1 MFHKLVI
8 VLLYATGHR
17 DADTSKHMYFLAR
30 PVVESCLNVHLDD
43 WFQNAGITHTFAT
56 LVANKKMPEVEVG
69 TLIRDI
75 VGNQL
80 QYDDRLLTEYVPAQQ
95 ELSST
100 SEKRLAELFTAVDQ
114 CQTTKQTYRSLKRRF
129 RDFN

>member
-17 DADTSKHMYFLAR
+17 DADTSKHMYFLPR
-30 PVVESCLNVHLDD
+30 PVVESCLNVRLDD

-80 QYDDRLLTEYVPAQQ
+80 QYDDRLLTEYVPAKQDVP
-95 ELSST
+95 ST
-100 SEKRLAELFTAVDQ
+100 IEKRTTELFMAVDQ
-114 CQTTKQTYRSLKRRF
+114 CQASKQTYRSLKRKF
-129 RDFN
+129 RDVN